1 LHAETEEEYMFDKK
15 QICLNGQFISGEKQK
30 FFSENRAF
38 LYGDSVFETMFVCK
52 GKIHFFNEH
61 LYRLLRA
68 MNVLNYT
75 VPSVFTVFKDR
86 LEEEIF
92 SLIAKNKIY
101 KSAAVR
107 LTVFRNPGGL
117 YTPET
122 NEVSYVIY
130 VREIKN
136 DRYELNASGLFTD
149 LYEEIKKPINILAPF
164 KTGNSLIYT
173 LGGIYKTEQNLDD
186 CLISNEKGHII
197 EALSSNMFLVK
208 NDRIITP
215 PVADGCVDG
224 IMRKQ
229 IIHLCKQHDIEC
241 LEHSV
246 TPEMMNLA
254 DELFLTNSINGIRW
268 VVAYKEKRYFKKY
281 SNFFLHKLNEMHR

>member
-1 LHAETEEEYMFDKK
+1 MKK
-15 QICLNGQFISGEKQK
+15 GISLKHYLLIC
-30 FFSENRAF
+30 
-38 LYGDSVFETMFVCK
+38 
-52 GKIHFFNEH
+52 
-61 LYRLLRA
+61 
-68 MNVLNYT
+68 
-75 VPSVFTVFKDR
+75 
-86 LEEEIF
+86 
-92 SLIAKNKIY
+92 
-101 KSAAVR
+101 
-107 LTVFRNPGGL
+107 
-117 YTPET
+117 
-122 NEVSYVIY
+122 
-130 VREIKN
+130 
-136 DRYELNASGLFTD
+136 
-149 LYEEIKKPINILAPF
+149 
-164 KTGNSLIYT
+164 
-173 LGGIYKTEQNLDD
+173 
-186 CLISNEKGHII
+186 
-197 EALSSNMFLVK
+197 FLVK